1 MTTSKCSDSS
11 KKSPSSNGN
20 VCEKG
25 SPSKN
30 KSLLQRLIQYSE
42 KIFDFSEKV
51 IAQISDR
58 RLKPRIPTAVLVK
71 SALALFWARLGSL
84 NALEAVAAARFW
96 KSWLGQPMAS
106 ADTMGDVHALLN
118 SDGLRAGIHYV
129 YERLK
134 RNKALPDIQGLGV
147 AVLDGHESHAS
158 YRRHCAGCLQRTI
171 HSEKKGDRIQFY
183 HRNVTLMLVPGARPG
198 HKAIRLLLDLEPQ
211 RPGED
216 EAATALR
223 LLGRVLAA
231 HGKHD
236 LVVLKDERRNIYQDV
251 LGLFKLVQPQKGRY
265 RSRDC
270 LWWDFPELVSWPQVK
285 VPLRVIRSVET
296 YSVRRQ
302 LSGEVAQETSEWIWA
317 TTLSSAQASTERV
330 VGLGHQRWDVE
341 NHGFNELVN
350 GWYADH
356 VYKHEPNAIQSFLLT
371 AFLAYNLFHAFI
383 TLNLKPQIR
392 RGKPEIFW
400 ARLMAAQIYAAAGAF
415 TSARSP

>member
-1 MTTSKCSDSS
+1 
-11 KKSPSSNGN
+11 
-20 VCEKG
+20 V
-25 SPSKN
+25 
-30 KSLLQRLIQYSE
+30 
-42 KIFDFSEKV
+42 V
-51 IAQISDR
+51 
-58 RLKPRIPTAVLVK
+58 VK

-84 NALEAVAAARFW
+84 NALEAVAAAHFW
-96 KSWLGQPMAS
+96 KSWLKRPMAS
-106 ADTMGDVHALLN
+106 ADTMGDVHGLLN

-198 HKAIRLLLDLEPQ
+198 LKAIRLLLDLEPQ

-216 EAATALR
+216 EVATALR
-223 LLGRVLAA
+223 LLERVLAA
-231 HGKHD
+231 YPRAFDLVLADALYAEAPFFNFLVAHGKSA

-251 LGLFKLVQPQKGRY
+251 LGLFKLVPPHKGRY

-296 YSVRRQ
+296 YAVRRQ

-350 GWYADH
+350 GWHADH

-400 ARLMAAQIYAAAGAF
+400 ARLIAAQIYADAAAF
-415 TSARSP
+415 TSGRSP